1 MQKISQK
8 QINEFIYAIPKLEP
22 QEFIGLARLL
32 GVELMNEDE
41 PREFEDILED
51 VLENFTKANRKRRKE
66 FITLLRS
73 VTKGKMLGAAEP
85 SGSPIMKEEV

>member
-32 GVELMNEDE
+32 GVELMNENE
-41 PREFEDILED
+41 PREFEDILEN

-73 VTKGKMLGAAEP
+73 VTKEKKLGAAEP
-85 SGSPIMKEEV
+85 SESLTTEEEV